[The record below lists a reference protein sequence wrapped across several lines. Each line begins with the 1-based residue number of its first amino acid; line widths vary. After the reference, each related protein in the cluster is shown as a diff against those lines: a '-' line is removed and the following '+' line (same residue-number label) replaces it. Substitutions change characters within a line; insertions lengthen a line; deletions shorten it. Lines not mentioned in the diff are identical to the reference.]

1 MISRSSQPADQKI
14 VAEGLTFDDLLL
26 LPREATFGRD
36 QADMT
41 TKLHP
46 KVVLKIPIISSP
58 MDTVTEE
65 KMAMAMAEAG
75 GLGIIH
81 RNLSIAKQADM
92 VRVVKKRKL
101 QTTSLR
107 QGYAR
112 QASYKLQALD
122 AQGHLLVG
130 AAVGVGPD
138 FDERILALIQAKC
151 DVIVVDTAHGHS
163 TLIVDAVK
171 AIKKK
176 SKSQVVMAGNVAT
189 AEGAK
194 ALVKAGADIL
204 RVGMGP
210 GAICTTRVVTG
221 VGVPQMTAI
230 FEVVKGVKGVRGGKG
245 VTIIA
250 DGGIKQMGDIAKAL
264 GAGAHAVM
272 LGSMLAGYR
281 ESPGEIIEVDGQKM
295 KKYRGMGSVA
305 AMSEGSASR
314 YGQKASDGAKKLIA
328 EGVEGAVPFKGD
340 VAEFL
345 HQAAGSLRS
354 SMYYLG
360 SKTIEELRKNAQF
373 VRITHASLKE
383 SHPHS
388 IVVTEAGGNYRA

>member
-101 QTTSLR
+101 QTTN
-107 QGYAR
+107 
-112 QASYKLQALD
+112 YKIQTVD

-272 LGSMLAGYR
+272 LGSMLAWYR

-345 HQAAGSLRS
+345 NQAAGSLRS